1 MVATLMTTGSIDGSG
16 SQRRRLGYF
25 ILGSLLLHLVVVG
38 AWRSSEPPGPVGQS
52 TFKVTLVARH
62 GDTGTA
68 QVAVIQSAEM
78 SSTTTPSDRT
88 QRSQNPATNASGHKQ
103 ELQEI
108 TQHIA
113 QIRAITQPAARQSG
127 QQDSDSDHRTRGTR
141 GEAIAEEGAR
151 AADTVVRATL
161 NQQSVSSTGSQ
172 SHGEHELTTEA
183 RYQRVRAALTRALLP
198 VFEYPSVA
206 RRRGWQGRVKVGL
219 FLEEGGDL
227 SRVYLVES
235 SGYAVLDKA
244 AVKNV
249 TSLRNVP
256 AVTQWLDSSGMEV
269 MLPVSYQLNS
279 R

>member
-1 MVATLMTTGSIDGSG
+1 VATLTITGGNDDSG
-16 SQRRRLGYF
+16 GQRHRMSYF
-25 ILGSLLLHLVVVG
+25 ILGSLVLHLVVVG

-52 TFKVTLVARH
+52 TFKVTLLARH
-62 GDTGTA
+62 GDTGNA
-68 QVAVIQSAEM
+68 QVAVIQSTEM
-78 SSTTTPSDRT
+78 SRTTTPSGRT
-88 QRSQNPATNASGHKQ
+88 QHSESPATNANGHKQ
-103 ELQEI
+103 ELQAV

-113 QIRAITQPAARQSG
+113 QIRAITQPAATPSVQQSRDNDDTTQG
-127 QQDSDSDHRTRGTR
+127 AQGK
-141 GEAIAEEGAR
+141 AIVEEGAR
-151 AADTVVRATL
+151 AADRVVRAAL
-161 NQQSVSSTGSQ
+161 NQSISSTGSQ
-172 SHGEHELTTEA
+172 SHGKHELTTEA

-244 AVKNV
+244 AMKNV

-279 R
+279 P

>member
-1 MVATLMTTGSIDGSG
+1 MVATLMTTGGIDDPGG
-16 SQRRRLGYF
+16 QRRRLGYF

-52 TFKVTLVARH
+52 TFKVTLLARH
-62 GDTGTA
+62 GDTGSA
-68 QVAVIQSAEM
+68 QVAVIQSTEM
-78 SSTTTPSDRT
+78 SSTTTPSGRT
-88 QRSQNPATNASGHKQ
+88 QHSESPATNANGHEQ
-103 ELQEI
+103 ELQAV
-108 TQHIA
+108 TQHMA
-113 QIRAITQPAARQSG
+113 QIRAITQSAATPSG
-127 QQDSDSDHRTRGTR
+127 QQGSNNDDSTQGARGK
-141 GEAIAEEGAR
+141 AIAEQGAR
-151 AADTVVRATL
+151 AADRVVRAAL
-161 NQQSVSSTGSQ
+161 NQSVSSTGSQ
-172 SHGEHELTTEA
+172 SHGNHELTTEA

-244 AVKNV
+244 AMKNV

-256 AVTQWLDSSGMEV
+256 AVSQWLDSRGMEV

-279 R
+279 P